1 MQERG
6 RGRSRSGGP
15 TARGRGRHIWLARQQ
30 EASNRADPERTEWED
45 APRPTAAYT
54 RAASASARLS
64 HDKIQTARDSSAA
77 TRLLR
82 SVLVESEPNISAVNT
97 DSLRLISE
105 ALILST
111 GSPHAPIA
119 LANTNTEFRSTM
131 RPVLVDQV
139 VLGVR
144 NDWDVGLHIDKHGLV
159 CKSKRSDTW
168 AGARCGMG
176 VTEGVGYFE
185 AKQIASV
192 TIMSGGRAE
201 RHSRPGI
208 MRVGWS
214 ARAALLRGNVVVP
227 TRELGVSAMSFG
239 YGGTAK
245 KCHDGKFTDYGL
257 EFSDTDV
264 IGCILDRV
272 NRTVSFSRNGNWLGV
287 AFHLPLYLSDIVL
300 HPAIFLKGCTAQ
312 LNLGATPFRFS
323 PPRGYNAPYPL
334 TIARTTGTVSKWD
347 SWRAIGFITSGSG
360 QRLFCH
366 VSNIVDGDMLQPGT
380 QVDFVVVR
388 DHAQGTQRAEQIS
401 GGVTSADHR
410 GKLSP
415 TAGSSHD
422 KQLIARQHAEIEALR
437 QQLAE
442 LSHHGT
448 D

>member
-1 MQERG
+1 M
-6 RGRSRSGGP
+6 P
-15 TARGRGRHIWLARQQ
+15 TARDT
-30 EASNRADPERTEWED
+30 S
-45 APRPTAAYT
+45 
-54 RAASASARLS
+54 AAS
-64 HDKIQTARDSSAA
+64 
-77 TRLLR
+77 
-82 SVLVESEPNISAVNT
+82 VVEIEPNITAVNT
-97 DSLRLISE
+97 DSLRLVSE

-119 LANTNTEFRSTM
+119 LANTNTEFRFMM
-131 RPVLVDQV
+131 RPVLADQV

-144 NDWDVGLHIDKHGLV
+144 NDRDVGLDIDKHGLV
-159 CKSKRSDTW
+159 CKSKRGDAW

-257 EFSDTDV
+257 EFSDADV
-264 IGCILDRV
+264 VGCILDRV
-272 NRTVSFSRNGNWLGV
+272 NRTVSFSRNGIWLGV
-287 AFHLPLYLSDIVL
+287 AFHLPLYLSDIML
-300 HPAIFLKGCTAQ
+300 HPAIFLKACTAQ
-312 LNLGATPFRFS
+312 LNLGATPFLFS

-334 TIARTTGTVSKWD
+334 GIARTSGTVSKWD
-347 SWRAIGFITSGSG
+347 SIRAIGFITSRSG

-366 VSNIVDGDMLQPGT
+366 VSNIVDGDRLQPGT
-380 QVDFVVVR
+380 QVDFAVVK

-401 GGVTSADHR
+401 GGVTAADDMD
-410 GKLSP
+410 KPLP
-415 TAGSSHD
+415 TADSSLD
-422 KQLIARQHAEIEALR
+422 KQLIARQQAEIEALR

>member
-1 MQERG
+1 MQGRG
-6 RGRSRSGGP
+6 RGRFRPGGP
-15 TARGRGRHIWLARQQ
+15 TARGRGRHVWPGHQQ
-30 EASNRADPERTEWED
+30 EASNRAVPERED
-45 APRPTAAYT
+45 APRLTAAYA
-54 RAASASARLS
+54 RAASTSAKLS
-64 HDKIQTARDSSAA
+64 HKMPTARDSSAA
-77 TRLLR
+77 
-82 SVLVESEPNISAVNT
+82 SVVEIEPNITAVNT

-119 LANTNTEFRSTM
+119 LANTNTEFRFMM

-144 NDWDVGLHIDKHGLV
+144 NDRDVGLDIDKHGLV
-159 CKSKRSDTW
+159 CKSKRGDAW

-257 EFSDTDV
+257 EFSDADV

-272 NRTVSFSRNGNWLGV
+272 NRTVSFSRNGIWLGV
-287 AFHLPLYLSDIVL
+287 AFHLPLYLSDIML

-312 LNLGATPFRFS
+312 LNLGATPFLFS

-334 TIARTTGTVSKWD
+334 TIARTSGTVSKWD
-347 SWRAIGFITSGSG
+347 SIRAIGFITSRSG

-366 VSNIVDGDMLQPGT
+366 VSNIVDGDRLQPGT
-380 QVDFVVVR
+380 QVDFAVVK

-401 GGVTSADHR
+401 GGVTAADDMD
-410 GKLSP
+410 KPLP
-415 TAGSSHD
+415 TADSSLD
-422 KQLIARQHAEIEALR
+422 KQLIARQQAEIEALR